1 MKINIIAY
9 VATFFVF
16 MAIDFLW
23 LTTMASRLYKPYLGD
38 IMADDFRPLPAVLFY
53 LLFVQGLVFFAVR
66 PALVSGDWK
75 TALLQGA
82 AFGFFCYATYDL
94 TNQATLRT
102 WSSVITIADMIWGT
116 VLSGV
121 AATIG
126 FHITRHFTSG

>member
-1 MKINIIAY
+1 MKTNVIAY
-9 VATFFVF
+9 VATFLVF
-16 MAIDFLW
+16 MAIDFVW

-53 LLFVQGLVFFAVR
+53 LLFVLGLVFFAVR
-66 PALVSGDWK
+66 PAIASGDWK

-121 AATIG
+121 AAAIG
-126 FHITRHFTSG
+126 FRITRYFTSG

>member
-1 MKINIIAY
+1 MKTNVIAY
-9 VATFFVF
+9 VATFLVF
-16 MAIDFLW
+16 MAIDFIW
-23 LTTMASRLYKPYLGD
+23 LTAMANRLYKPYLGD

-53 LLFVQGLVFFAVR
+53 LLFVLGLVFFAVR
-66 PALVSGDWK
+66 PAIASGDWK

-121 AATIG
+121 AAAIG
-126 FHITRHFTSG
+126 FRITRYFTSG